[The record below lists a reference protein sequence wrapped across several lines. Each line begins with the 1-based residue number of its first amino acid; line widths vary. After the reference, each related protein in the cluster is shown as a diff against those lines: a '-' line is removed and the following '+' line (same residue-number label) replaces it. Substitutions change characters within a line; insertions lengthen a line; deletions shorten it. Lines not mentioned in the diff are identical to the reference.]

1 MPTGEI
7 IKRSREELGYNAE
20 YVAEKVGVSAATMY
34 RYEKNE
40 LEPRSG
46 VLIKMADIL
55 NVTID
60 YLLGRD
66 SKVDAV
72 ESGIKPIDQTRGI
85 FVTEAKLME
94 KAKKHFTNGFLY
106 AFETELK
113 HKQSTNAEKPLTDNE
128 KEMLWLFSKLG
139 VVEQSRVI
147 IYADELANKQQE
159 ETQ

>member
-7 IKRSREELGYNAE
+7 IKRRREELGYNAE

-94 KAKKHFTNGFLY
+94 KAKKHFTN
-106 AFETELK
+106 
-113 HKQSTNAEKPLTDNE
+113 AEKPLTDNE

>member
-7 IKRSREELGYNAE
+7 IKRRREELGYNAE

-94 KAKKHFTNGFLY
+94 KAKK
-106 AFETELK
+106 AFYK
-113 HKQSTNAEKPLTDNE
+113 R
-128 KEMLWLFSKLG
+128 LFIC
-139 VVEQSRVI
+139 VR
-147 IYADELANKQQE
+147 N
-159 ETQ
+159 